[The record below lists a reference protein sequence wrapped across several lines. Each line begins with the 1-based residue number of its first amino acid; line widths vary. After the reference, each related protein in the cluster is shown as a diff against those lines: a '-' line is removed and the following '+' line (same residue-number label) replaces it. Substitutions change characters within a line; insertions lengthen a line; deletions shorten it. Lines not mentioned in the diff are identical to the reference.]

1 MQDSR
6 SVEND
11 SKKTSLNAYKIINH
25 EGLMPVSLKM
35 LSKCLKQQKKQIDG
49 IDFARVVVIARL
61 DNIQPKTNK
70 CIISLNDNSDTLKVV
85 KGQNE

>member
-35 LSKCLKQQKKQIDG
+35 LSKCLK
-49 IDFARVVVIARL
+49 
-61 DNIQPKTNK
+61 
-70 CIISLNDNSDTLKVV
+70 
-85 KGQNE
+85 